1 MCTYTDLLL
10 NLWNKV
16 VGSVFLFG
24 SPNVCKD
31 TGGKPAGLACLD
43 PSFLFGSPNVG
54 KESALFWVA

>member
-1 MCTYTDLLL
+1 M
-10 NLWNKV
+10 LWNKV
-16 VGSVFLFG
+16 VGAVFLFG

-43 PSFLFGSPNVG
+43 PSFLFGSRHVG